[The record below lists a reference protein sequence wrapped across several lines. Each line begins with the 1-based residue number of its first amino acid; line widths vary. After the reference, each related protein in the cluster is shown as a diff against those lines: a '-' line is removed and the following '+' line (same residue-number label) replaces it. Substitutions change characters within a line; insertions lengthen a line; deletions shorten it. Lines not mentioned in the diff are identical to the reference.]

1 MKRQLC
7 IFAALAGLAGCL
19 SARSNPR
26 SYYVLGPEP
35 VVAFERPILP
45 GAVRVRDMDAA
56 AIYEK
61 FQIVV
66 RRSPY
71 ELRYNDLNVWAVKP
85 NSMVSDIIALG
96 LEESGTF
103 SSVTRVLG
111 DVRPKYTLT
120 GELQAI
126 EVYDSEDVWFA
137 HLAITLSLLRFSDGE
152 RMWTYHFDERKTVGT
167 TTFSHAVRSLSELL
181 AKAVKQTIR
190 ELSELRDS
198 RGGTIRPRPRLEGTE
213 PGPLVPT
220 QPRLPEPIFVPEPK
234 SPGLSK
240 TSTKSR

>member
-1 MKRQLC
+1 MKKLF
-7 IFAALAGLAGCL
+7 ILPLALLAGLTGSCL

-35 VVAFERPILP
+35 VVAFERPLLT
-45 GAVRVRDMDAA
+45 GVVRVRDMDAD

-85 NSMVSDIIALG
+85 NSMVSDVIALG

-103 SSVTRVLG
+103 NSVTRVLG
-111 DVRPKYTLT
+111 DTRPKYTIA
-120 GELQAI
+120 GELHAI

-137 HLAITLSLLRFSDGE
+137 HLAMSLSLLRFSDGE
-152 RMWTYHFDERKTVGT
+152 RLWTYHFDERKTVGT
-167 TTFSHAVRSLSELL
+167 TTFSHAVRALSELL
-181 AKAVKQTIR
+181 AKAIKQTVR
-190 ELSELRDS
+190 ELSELRQTD
-198 RGGTIRPRPRLEGTE
+198 
-213 PGPLVPT
+213 GPAMRRRAPPPPPIAPPPPKT
-220 QPRLPEPIFVPEPK
+220 PPPIFVPEPEGSGLTATSSK
-234 SPGLSK
+234 SK
-240 TSTKSR
+240 